1 MTKECVIKDLFGIL
15 VIVIVNV
22 TNHVTCKNCKCRK
35 KIVGELVEECSK
47 SIDENKIV
55 YNKTFNV
62 SVGDYKY
69 TIHSIIC
76 GNFNN
81 KCNNWW
87 CFYLLSLL
95 FKKKSQSFIASIN
108 EVY

>member
-69 TIHSIIC
+69 SFCTLYI
-76 GNFNN
+76 
-81 KCNNWW
+81 
-87 CFYLLSLL
+87 LL
-95 FKKKSQSFIASIN
+95 FVVILIVSVIIGGVFICCHCYLKKNPK
-108 EVY
+108 VLLLV